1 MKPLTAVETKS
12 FTTFGSPAFWRDRMK
27 KNVIAVAVASLFVG
41 PFAFATSIP
50 IQVDLGPTGKVY
62 GSRAAD
68 LPAPSV
74 QFEGQTIAIDF
85 SFLNGQF
92 IRLFTAT
99 KNTFRIDA
107 FFRINNGPLSLNFA
121 GSGFLTDSQ
130 GAELGSA
137 VALDASLVTDLV
149 HVTGVDLLLSALIS
163 NSVPADVYG
172 IHLDLTL
179 PNSPG
184 FEFGDGPVGGI
195 TFGGNVFG
203 IGPGS
208 IPRDIVPDVGN
219 TALFLTITL
228 GGLIAMRASV
238 TSAG

>member
-1 MKPLTAVETKS
+1 MVNYREKEGIMHLLRLLALAVFLVS
-12 FTTFGSPAFWRDRMK
+12 A
-27 KNVIAVAVASLFVG
+27 
-41 PFAFATSIP
+41 PFAFAIAIP

-62 GSRAAD
+62 GSRPAD

-74 QFEGQTIAIDF
+74 QFEGQSIAIDF
-85 SFLNGQF
+85 SFLNGEF

-99 KNTFRIDA
+99 KNTFQIDA
-107 FFRINNGPLSLNFA
+107 FFRINNAPLPELKFT
-121 GSGFLTDSQ
+121 GSGFLIDNH
-130 GAELGSA
+130 GAEIGPPVDL
-137 VALDASLVTDLV
+137 VALPVTDLF
-149 HVTGVDLLLSALIS
+149 HEIGVDLLLRPLTS
-163 NSVPADVYG
+163 NAVPADVYG

-208 IPRDIVPDVGN
+208 IPRDIVPDVGS